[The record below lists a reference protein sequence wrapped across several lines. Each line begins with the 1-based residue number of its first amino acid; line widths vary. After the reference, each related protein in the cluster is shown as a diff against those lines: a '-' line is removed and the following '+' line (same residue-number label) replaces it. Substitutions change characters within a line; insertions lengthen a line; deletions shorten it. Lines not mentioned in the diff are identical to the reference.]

1 MKGVRIIHRG
11 SFNNTEKFLNAIK
24 GQQYLNRLAE
34 YGEKGVEALTEATPK
49 DTGLTASS
57 WVFDIV
63 KTKSGTQLSWSNTN
77 ENDGFNVARALQ
89 YGHGTGSGGYVR
101 GQDYINPAI
110 RPVVD
115 EISEGVWKEIESS

>member
-11 SFNNTEKFLNAIK
+11 SFNNTEKFLNALK

-34 YGEKGVEALTEATPK
+34 YGEKGAEALAEATPK

-77 ENDGFNVARALQ
+77 EINGFNVARALQ

-101 GQDYINPAI
+101 GRDYINPAI
-110 RPVVD
+110 RPVAD
-115 EISEGVWKEIESS
+115 EISEGVWKEIESL

>member
-11 SFNNTEKFLNAIK
+11 NFNNTERFLNALK
-24 GQQYLNRLAE
+24 GQRYLNRLAE
-34 YGEKGVEALTEATPK
+34 YGEKGVEALAEATPK

-77 ENDGFNVARALQ
+77 EIDGFNVARALQ

-110 RPVVD
+110 RPVAD
-115 EISEGVWKEIESS
+115 EISEGVWKEIESL